1 MTLTVRIQPAALYA
15 LKAPRWGRVARQFSY
30 EIFSL
35 EENLQD
41 KVGGFQIEKG
51 RETEKTSGV

>member
-35 EENLQD
+35 ENLQD

-51 RETEKTSGV
+51 RETEQPSGV